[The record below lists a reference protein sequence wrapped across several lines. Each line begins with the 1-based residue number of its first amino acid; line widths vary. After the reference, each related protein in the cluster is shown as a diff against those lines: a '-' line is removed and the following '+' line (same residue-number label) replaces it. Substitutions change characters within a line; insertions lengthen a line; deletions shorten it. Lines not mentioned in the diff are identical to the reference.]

1 MLVAVAVAVG
11 IAVIAAAPQL
21 AVSASFTQLSTSLS
35 FSDISYYPAKRPP
48 NAPCPMPHAACPTN
62 IATPSPTEH

>member
-1 MLVAVAVAVG
+1 LSSFECLVAVAVG

-48 NAPCPMPHAACPTN
+48 HATCPIPTMPHKHCHT
-62 IATPSPTEH
+62 IAD